1 MDSNDTLGALPPSL
15 GSQHKG
21 FQAVSFGAVP
31 VSVVPGN
38 HDANPNGTSSNF
50 ETQIE
55 QFRSTYGA
63 DYSSFTTRF
72 ATVVMVDSEALI
84 WEEQGGAREPPN
96 AQMRNESETQWTW
109 IDKTLAKAEAD
120 TQRPHTLV
128 VTHHPPFLTSP
139 DEPVAYW
146 NWPPKSRARFLAL
159 LGKYSVKMVMAGHTH
174 TTTEVKTGNLLVM
187 TTAGTARTFDGKG
200 CGHRIVTLNATSV
213 TQAYV
218 PQNDSSLIHCVG
230 NSF

>member
-21 FQAVSFGAVP
+21 FQSVWPATFGAVP

-96 AQMRNESETQWTW
+96 ACRRSSE
-109 IDKTLAKAEAD
+109 
-120 TQRPHTLV
+120 
-128 VTHHPPFLTSP
+128 
-139 DEPVAYW
+139 
-146 NWPPKSRARFLAL
+146 AL
-159 LGKYSVKMVMAGHTH
+159 SHELKP
-174 TTTEVKTGNLLVM
+174 L
-187 TTAGTARTFDGKG
+187 
-200 CGHRIVTLNATSV
+200 
-213 TQAYV
+213 
-218 PQNDSSLIHCVG
+218 
-230 NSF
+230 

>member
-1 MDSNDTLGALPPSL
+1 MQMGAQTAATCLRALDAPAPALHRPPVLLCEGGARLPTRRLCRLTPLSSMDSNDTLGALPPSL

-21 FQAVSFGAVP
+21 FQSVSFGAVP

-109 IDKTLAKAEAD
+109 ID
-120 TQRPHTLV
+120 
-128 VTHHPPFLTSP
+128 
-139 DEPVAYW
+139 
-146 NWPPKSRARFLAL
+146 
-159 LGKYSVKMVMAGHTH
+159 
-174 TTTEVKTGNLLVM
+174 
-187 TTAGTARTFDGKG
+187 
-200 CGHRIVTLNATSV
+200 
-213 TQAYV
+213 
-218 PQNDSSLIHCVG
+218 
-230 NSF
+230 